1 MASIWLGETESGVT
15 SDPCW
20 NNKKEAF
27 RRRMQRLRISKR
39 NLRSYG
45 RSTKEPGAR
54 SRSSRPNCKRAAT
67 TWLRCEKN
75 WRTQTV
81 RWRHSRLFGVAARRD
96 QQRGPSS
103 NRHPQLL
110 PDLCADAAGL
120 NLERMRVRARPR
132 CMRSQQAPRKLSHK
146 SARELSSLWYAPLVI
161 GSRFVRNTAIHPATS
176 APTMWPQSTD
186 RDSTRLLQL
195 LQGEAACRLHKR
207 PLIKPRNL

>member
-1 MASIWLGETESGVT
+1 MAFIWLGETESGVT

-81 RWRHSRLFGVAARRD
+81 RWRHSRLFGIAARRD

-110 PDLCADAAGL
+110 PDLCADAAVL
-120 NLERMRVRARPR
+120 NPERMRARAQPR
-132 CMRSQQAPRKLSHK
+132 STRHRQAPRKLSHK
-146 SARELSSLWYAPLVI
+146 SARELRSPWYAPLAI
-161 GSRFVRNTAIHPATS
+161 GSRFVRSTAIHPATS
-176 APTMWPQSTD
+176 APTMWHQSTD
-186 RDSTRLLQL
+186 LDSTRLLQPS
-195 LQGEAACRLHKR
+195 QGRSRL
-207 PLIKPRNL
+207 PSS